1 MTGDRLK
8 FSDVF
13 SVLNDMRAK
22 GVIGKYAVGGAS
34 AVAFYAE
41 PIATKDLDIFFLF
54 EPPQETAILSLESI
68 YKYCRENGLTYDHE
82 FISIRGWLV
91 QFVECGNDPLW
102 RDALANAIRFS
113 FEGGTIDVL
122 SPEHLAAMWAVVAR
136 PKDIL
141 KIQHFAESGVLDPDR
156 LKEILVRFDLLNTWQ
171 KMQGGLSDECRF

>member
-91 QFVECGNDPLW
+91 QFVECGNDPLRCGETPLPTRSGFHSRAEALMSCRRSISRQCGRLL
-102 RDALANAIRFS
+102 RD
-113 FEGGTIDVL
+113 
-122 SPEHLAAMWAVVAR
+122 
-136 PKDIL
+136 L
-141 KIQHFAESGVLDPDR
+141 KIY
-156 LKEILVRFDLLNTWQ
+156 
-171 KMQGGLSDECRF
+171 